1 VVLGRARGT
10 QWLRPHRLGGFGRC
24 LSAGSRDGSDPPRNR
39 SGLGL
44 ATATP
49 FVHNRCGRLTSRRTA
64 AASSAAPVSF
74 RQAASKHMAMNEA
87 YAAIEPARAEIDML
101 DGPTVLEFGNPWCG
115 YCRAAQPLLA
125 SAFADHS
132 RVRHIKIADGSGRPL
147 GRSFKVRLW
156 PTLVFLSNGRE
167 TMRLVRPGD
176 ASAIRRALAQIDT
189 AE

>member
-1 VVLGRARGT
+1 
-10 QWLRPHRLGGFGRC
+10 
-24 LSAGSRDGSDPPRNR
+24 
-39 SGLGL
+39 
-44 ATATP
+44 
-49 FVHNRCGRLTSRRTA
+49 
-64 AASSAAPVSF
+64 
-74 RQAASKHMAMNEA
+74 MAMNEA

-101 DGPTVLEFGNPWCG
+101 DGPTVLEFGNVWCG

-147 GRSFKVRLW
+147 GRSFKVKLW